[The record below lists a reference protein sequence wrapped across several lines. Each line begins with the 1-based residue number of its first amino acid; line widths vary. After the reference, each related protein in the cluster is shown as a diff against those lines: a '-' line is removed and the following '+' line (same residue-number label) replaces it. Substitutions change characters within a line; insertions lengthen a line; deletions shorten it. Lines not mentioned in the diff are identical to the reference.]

1 MVSNLSL
8 DSLLDPVVEIARE
21 AGQAVL
27 EIYAGGN
34 FQTTYKADKSPLT
47 QADLAAND
55 IIIKRLH
62 SLTPSIPIIS
72 EESLDIETSNRQTS
86 AVIWLV
92 DPLDGTK
99 EFINKNGEF
108 TVNIG
113 LIQAGVPVLGVV
125 YAPAHQLLYY
135 GARHI
140 GAWKQIIPGD
150 SQKIIAKPIDN
161 ELVVAISRLHQNVA
175 TTQFLK
181 TLPSHRQLTIG
192 SSLKLCYVADGT
204 VGLYPRL
211 GLTMEWD
218 TAAAD
223 AIVRAA
229 GGMVDEYEGQ
239 KPLKYNKLDL
249 HNPFFIAHGD
259 GVIS

>member
-140 GAWKQIIPGD
+140 GAWKQI
-150 SQKIIAKPIDN
+150 
-161 ELVVAISRLHQNVA
+161 
-175 TTQFLK
+175 
-181 TLPSHRQLTIG
+181 
-192 SSLKLCYVADGT
+192 
-204 VGLYPRL
+204 
-211 GLTMEWD
+211 
-218 TAAAD
+218 
-223 AIVRAA
+223 
-229 GGMVDEYEGQ
+229 
-239 KPLKYNKLDL
+239 
-249 HNPFFIAHGD
+249 
-259 GVIS
+259 